1 MHSKEERVIN
11 DLKYFISNNLNLAVE
26 REYIRNAFLRPSY
39 VSLPS
44 GTSRFAVWEG
54 IIEAWIRVSTMIT
67 TEYIKH
73 YCTSPVIH
81 VISEFA
87 IERLEL
93 GSWAHIRNT
102 KPPCKEKPYFQ
113 ANKDDLVGSVSPLS
127 SSVEKTIF
135 SELNIPIDLEIAHTT
150 KRMLIEDLMRKP
162 REYSFQINATTDE
175 KQNIMNGSNNKMKLE
190 LTRPVMVGNINILTA
205 SDETLTSLIRNA
217 KAQIEE
223 DSDMAKISAKFK
235 AKAKDLKSVI
245 ALCLKQLD
253 SGVVEE
259 KPSA

>member
-11 DLKYFISNNLNLAVE
+11 DFKYFISNNLNLAVA
-26 REYIRNAFLRPSY
+26 REYIRNAFLNPSY

-44 GTSRFAVWEG
+44 GTSKFAVWEG
-54 IIEAWIRVSTMIT
+54 IIEDWWMRLSTKPAKT
-67 TEYIKH
+67 

-113 ANKDDLVGSVSPLS
+113 ANKNDLVGSASPLS

-135 SELNIPIDLEIAHTT
+135 SDLNKHDCLPIDLEIAHTT
-150 KRMLIEDLMRKP
+150 KRMLIENSIRKP
-162 REYSFQINATTDE
+162 EEYYYHSIITTDE
-175 KQNIMNGSNNKMKLE
+175 KQNIMNGTNNKMKLE
-190 LTRPVMVGNINILTA
+190 ITRPVMVGDINILTA
-205 SDETLTSLIRNA
+205 SDETLTLLIRNA

-253 SGVVEE
+253 AGVVEE
-259 KPSA
+259 K